1 MPENEAPVEIKEP
14 AEDVPTG
21 SASDIKIRIKPPTT
35 SKCSKL
41 L

>member
-21 SASDIKIRIKPPTT
+21 SASNIKIRIKSPTT